1 MIFWLFTYYDFSEFY
16 IFINNLEELTEE
28 SDQIYLV
35 AQKVHLGMDKAEV
48 FGQTY
53 NKDAP
58 AFDKVSM

>member
-1 MIFWLFTYYDFSEFY
+1 M
-16 IFINNLEELTEE
+16 TEE

-35 AQKVHLGMDKAEV
+35 AQKVHLGIEKAEI

-58 AFDKVSM
+58 TFDKVSM